1 MTDPIQP
8 GTTPAPQPGSPAAA
22 TPPMAPSEPP
32 LPAVEPVEP
41 GTSAPAEAVARD
53 GAASGTQ
60 PGRPSRVRWAIA
72 LVGVALVIG
81 IAAAIVALAAGR
93 PAPSIAVG
101 YMPEDAVQY
110 MEYRF
115 DLPGDQRQKVASF
128 LSAFPGFDDQAP
140 IDTKLDESF
149 DRILAAA
156 TENELTWTAD
166 IDPWFGGI
174 VAMGSGAPDPED
186 ASGGIRVFG
195 ASDSVVVLTVKDRD
209 LAAAWFESVGDTQVA
224 RGEYNGTILYTST
237 GGLGPR
243 FAAAINDEVM
253 LVGTED
259 AVKAALDS
267 GGDGGLADDPE
278 FKAAFD
284 IVTEDYVFFSFLDY
298 KSLLDASMALADEGA
313 SNTDAVAI
321 ATQLTSLVPA
331 WIGTYGRFEN
341 DAIAFE
347 TAQPSGDLNAGDGN
361 AGSTLLGMAPPDTI
375 AYAETHDV
383 GAVIR
388 ELINSLREV
397 AAVDEH
403 LDEVE
408 ATIGMTADDIFGW
421 WGDAAVVVSDQGG
434 TVGGGLLVVP
444 TDAAAAERL
453 FVVLR
458 SAVAFAGG
466 GAGVE
471 LRDVQHG
478 DTTITVI
485 DFSDASGYNEG
496 DLPPGYEPEIAW
508 AVTPEVVVV
517 GYGQAFVE
525 SVLDAGP
532 GPSLA
537 DDARVSG
544 LLDRVGD
551 ENLSFTFL
559 DIRAARELVEP
570 LMREG
575 MSPEEWS
582 QYETE
587 IKPFLLPFDA
597 MAASLQ
603 KDGDLDRGSSV
614 ITVTKP

>member
-1 MTDPIQP
+1 
-8 GTTPAPQPGSPAAA
+8 
-22 TPPMAPSEPP
+22 
-32 LPAVEPVEP
+32 VEPVEP
-41 GTSAPAEAVARD
+41 GTAAPAQAVARD
-53 GAASGTQ
+53 GAASGTR
-60 PGRPSRVRWAIA
+60 PGRRSRIRWAIA

-81 IAAAIVALAAGR
+81 VTAAIVALAAGR
-93 PAPSIAVG
+93 PTPSIAVG

-140 IDTKLDESF
+140 IDTKLDETF

-166 IDPWFGGI
+166 IDPWFGG
-174 VAMGSGAPDPED
+174 VLAMGSGPPDPAGAD
-186 ASGGIRVFG
+186 GGMQVFG
-195 ASDSVVVLTVKDRD
+195 ASDAVIALTVKDRD
-209 LAAAWFESVGDTQVA
+209 LAADWFESTGDTEMT
-224 RGEYNGTILYTST
+224 RGEYNGAILYTST
-237 GGLGPR
+237 EDFGPPP
-243 FAAAINDEVM
+243 AVAINDEVM
-253 LVGTED
+253 LVGSED
-259 AVKAALDS
+259 AVKAAIDS
-267 GGDGGLADDPE
+267 GGDGRLADDPE

-284 IVTEDYVFFSFLDY
+284 IVTKDYVFFSFLDY
-298 KSLLDASMALADEGA
+298 KSLLDASMALAEDGV

-321 ATQLTSLVPA
+321 ANQLTALAPA

-341 DAIAFE
+341 DAIAIE
-347 TAQPSGDLNAGDGN
+347 TAQPSGALNAGGGN
-361 AGSTLLGMAPPDTI
+361 AGSTLLGMAPPEAI
-375 AYAETHDV
+375 AYAEAHDV
-383 GAVIR
+383 GAALTD
-388 ELINSLREV
+388 LIDRLREV
-397 AAVDEH
+397 APVDES
-403 LDEVE
+403 LDEIE
-408 ATIGMTADDIFGW
+408 TTIGMTADEVFGW
-421 WGDAAVVVSDQGG
+421 WGDAAIVVSDQDG
-434 TVGGGLLVVP
+434 TVGGGLVVAP

-478 DTTITVI
+478 DTTITVL
-485 DFSDASGYNEG
+485 DFSDATGYAEG

-508 AVTPEVVVV
+508 AVTPEVVVI

-551 ENLSFTFL
+551 ENLGFTFL
-559 DIRAARELVEP
+559 DLRAARELLEP